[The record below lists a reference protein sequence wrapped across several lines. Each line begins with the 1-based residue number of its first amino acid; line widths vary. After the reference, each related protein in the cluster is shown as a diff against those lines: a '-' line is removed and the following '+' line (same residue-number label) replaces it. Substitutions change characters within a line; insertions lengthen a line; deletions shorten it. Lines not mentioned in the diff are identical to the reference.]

1 MGRGGREDGTGL
13 SEEKKQKEYEKEEKA
28 VDEHEENE
36 KEKKRR
42 EEKEEWKEEE
52 KIVLQYVQIAYGEKD
67 EHDMHGNRRM
77 RNWKDLRGRNE
88 S

>member
-13 SEEKKQKEYEKEEKA
+13 SEEKKQKEYEKEEK
-28 VDEHEENE
+28 E